1 MLFLNLQGRLE
12 ESQRLLV
19 FQKSE
24 TQRLKDSAEVERGR
38 SRELERQLEQCRQNL
53 EDHRR
58 QLEWQQSRAGPG
70 GGASSSS
77 SRRLADSDF
86 RDRLRKKDHEIAEQ
100 LDKIE
105 VCTCMYQCT
114 CMYVQVQYMYMYMFQ
129 QACNNSKE
137 TAYVSTM
144 SQCTVH
150 LKRT

>member
-12 ESQRLLV
+12 ESQRLLA

-38 SRELERQLEQCRQNL
+38 SRELEQQLEQCRQNL

-58 QLEWQQSRAGPG
+58 QLEWQQSRVGPG
-70 GGASSSS
+70 GGASTSSS

-105 VCTCMYQCT
+105 VQGLYVHVCTNVHVCMYKYVQYCYTCTCT
-114 CMYVQVQYMYMYMFQ
+114 CSNRLVIIVKRQLMFPQ
-129 QACNNSKE
+129 
-137 TAYVSTM
+137 
-144 SQCTVH
+144 
-150 LKRT
+150 